1 MDDRDILCSLESHS
15 QATANARH
23 VIVLSCFTFCFLEIL
38 TSCLS
43 GVYGVSCRHP
53 KIAIPLNRYMTQD
66 TSSDEA
72 SVVMAGSIL
81 QSSVMV
87 IRNTFSVLGL
97 ET

>member
-1 MDDRDILCSLESHS
+1 MDDRDVLCSLESHS
-15 QATANARH
+15 QAIANSRQ
-23 VIVLSCFTFCFLEIL
+23 
-38 TSCLS
+38 
-43 GVYGVSCRHP
+43 VYGVSCRHP
-53 KIAIPLNRYMTQD
+53 KITILLNRYMTQD